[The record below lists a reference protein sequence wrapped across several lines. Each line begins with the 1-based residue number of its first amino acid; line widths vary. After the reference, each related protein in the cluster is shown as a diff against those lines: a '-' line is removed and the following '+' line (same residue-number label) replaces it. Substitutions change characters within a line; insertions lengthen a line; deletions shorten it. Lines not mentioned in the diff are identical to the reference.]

1 MCVGNAGYEKV
12 AGETNEHNIN
22 TGSTNLGAMYLCGL
36 RGSASIVGN
45 AAGEDDADGGEGA
58 GQDDEGGC
66 EDAGSNAAGEIVG
79 LEGGLAVRPCP
90 ADTKPVGGTAAAGGE
105 GETFDFD
112 PMGVGVHLCVRRS

>member
-1 MCVGNAGYEKV
+1 
-12 AGETNEHNIN
+12 
-22 TGSTNLGAMYLCGL
+22 MYLCGL
-36 RGSASIVGN
+36 RGSASVGAK
-45 AAGEDDADGGEGA
+45 AAGEDDGGEGA
-58 GQDDEGGC
+58 GQDDDEGGG